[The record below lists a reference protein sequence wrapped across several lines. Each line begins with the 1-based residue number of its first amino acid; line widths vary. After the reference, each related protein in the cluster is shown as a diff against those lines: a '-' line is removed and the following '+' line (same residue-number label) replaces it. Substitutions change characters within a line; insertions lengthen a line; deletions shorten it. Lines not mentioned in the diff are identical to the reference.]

1 VIEGRG
7 GEDGG
12 LRVFSRYV
20 VLPSGQ
26 RINVPSDPGS
36 SAASTAAA
44 ARHKRTSNRSKTARA
59 AAMKKKFADGRN
71 HPPARALLGQAP
83 GEAPQPLTLNHPASN
98 PGRF

>member
-1 VIEGRG
+1 MRSPVDSQSSVLPRRFPVGARYVIEGRG

-44 ARHKRTSNRSKTARA
+44 ARHKRTRNRSKTARA
-59 AAMKKKFADGRN
+59 AAMKKNSRTAGTTRQ
-71 HPPARALLGQAP
+71 HG
-83 GEAPQPLTLNHPASN
+83 HC
-98 PGRF
+98 